1 MGRRPGWRRQGLI
14 LPRQRVDKPTRGSPE
29 NLARYTFQMRLT
41 EDERRDIAAAA
52 CAVLPRGSRVSLFGS
67 RTDDSKRGGDVDL
80 LVELPVIPSA
90 DELHRLRSLLTVQL
104 YRRMGER
111 RIDIVMTDLGTA
123 DDRLI
128 VSEARRQALEL
139 VHT

>member
-1 MGRRPGWRRQGLI
+1 
-14 LPRQRVDKPTRGSPE
+14 
-29 NLARYTFQMRLT
+29 MRLT
-41 EDERRDIAAAA
+41 EDEQRDIAAAA

-80 LVELPVIPSA
+80 LVELPAIRPA
-90 DELHRLRSLLTVQL
+90 DDPLTLRSRLAVQL
-104 YRRMGER
+104 VRRMGER
-111 RIDIVMTDLGTA
+111 RIDIVMTALGAA

-128 VSEARRQALEL
+128 VSEARRQAIEL

>member
-1 MGRRPGWRRQGLI
+1 
-14 LPRQRVDKPTRGSPE
+14 
-29 NLARYTFQMRLT
+29 MRLT

-52 CAVLPRGSRVSLFGS
+52 AAVLPRGSRVSLFGS

-90 DELHRLRSLLTVQL
+90 NEWVRLRSLLTVQL

-128 VSEARRQALEL
+128 VSEARRHALEL

>member
-1 MGRRPGWRRQGLI
+1 
-14 LPRQRVDKPTRGSPE
+14 
-29 NLARYTFQMRLT
+29 MRLN
-41 EDERRDIAAAA
+41 EDERRHIAAAA
-52 CAVLPRGSRVSLFGS
+52 STVLPPGSRVSLFGS
-67 RTDDSKRGGDVDL
+67 RTDDAQRGGDVDL

-90 DELHRLRSLLTVQL
+90 EELHRLRSLLTVQL

-139 VHT
+139 VQT

>member
-1 MGRRPGWRRQGLI
+1 M
-14 LPRQRVDKPTRGSPE
+14 
-29 NLARYTFQMRLT
+29 
-41 EDERRDIAAAA
+41 
-52 CAVLPRGSRVSLFGS
+52 
-67 RTDDSKRGGDVDL
+67 
-80 LVELPVIPSA
+80 ELPVIPSG
-90 DELHRLRSLLTVQL
+90 DDLHKLRSLLTVQL

-111 RIDIVMTDLGTA
+111 RIDIVMTCLGAA

>member
-1 MGRRPGWRRQGLI
+1 
-14 LPRQRVDKPTRGSPE
+14 
-29 NLARYTFQMRLT
+29 MRLT

-52 CAVLPRGSRVSLFGS
+52 VAVLPRGCRVSLFGS

-80 LVELPVIPSA
+80 LVELPVTPSA
-90 DELHRLRSLLTVQL
+90 SELLRLRSMLTVQL

-128 VSEARRQALEL
+128 VSEARQQALEL
-139 VHT
+139 VQT

>member
-1 MGRRPGWRRQGLI
+1 
-14 LPRQRVDKPTRGSPE
+14 
-29 NLARYTFQMRLT
+29 MRLT
-41 EDERRDIAAAA
+41 EDERRDITVAAS
-52 CAVLPRGSRVSLFGS
+52 AVLPRGCRVSLFGS

-80 LVELPVIPSA
+80 LVEFPVIPSA
-90 DELHRLRSLLTVQL
+90 SELVRLRSLLTVQL

-111 RIDIVMTDLGTA
+111 RIDIVMTDMGTA
-123 DDRLI
+123 DERLI

>member
-1 MGRRPGWRRQGLI
+1 MKRITWR
-14 LPRQRVDKPTRGSPE
+14 KPTCGCS
-29 NLARYTFQMRLT
+29 
-41 EDERRDIAAAA
+41 
-52 CAVLPRGSRVSLFGS
+52 G
-67 RTDDSKRGGDVDL
+67 
-80 LVELPVIPSA
+80 
-90 DELHRLRSLLTVQL
+90 LRSLLTVQL

-128 VSEARRQALEL
+128 VTEARRQALEL